1 MIIKKISQINY
12 EFFIIIDNEI
22 INTKTN
28 NIINLHIRKKILF
41 IIDNI
46 LNNFSN
52 ILNNNLDYFY

>member
-12 EFFIIIDNEI
+12 EFFIIIDNDV

-52 ILNNNLDYFY
+52 ILNNNLNYFY

>member
-12 EFFIIIDNEI
+12 EFFIIIDNDI

-41 IIDNI
+41 IIDNV

-52 ILNNNLDYFY
+52 ILNNNLNYFY